1 MNIVILGQLTF
12 PPSIDLCD
20 FIDPE
25 ELICRTP
32 FHSHSWISNLAQGIK
47 GTNEVHSVTVI
58 CFTSL
63 VSKHMD
69 YSYKGVR
76 YLYIKSEGK
85 LFNLLTL
92 YYREFRK
99 VKKLLKEINPDI
111 IHAQGRQIEAL
122 YSLYSGYPTVLTSH
136 GEIRNE
142 LLSDNISFRFLRS
155 IILEFLVNRKMKW
168 AIGVSPSCTADLKK
182 FLPEQNVFLID
193 NAIDYA
199 FFENSDLV
207 FNKFFLFVGSL
218 TERKGAF
225 RVVQLLEK
233 FPDFSVK
240 MAFQNKN
247 VAYVSKIE
255 RYLKENSFED
265 RVEFLGNLSS
275 IQLTEYIRN
284 CYCVCLPSE
293 FESFGMSLAECQA
306 VGKPVVASKVGG
318 IPYVISDKKTGLLF
332 SLKETDG
339 LEKNVSFL
347 VNNLDRAMEM
357 GAYAKKASFDRWHP
371 TSVAQRTID
380 VYKKIINRC

>member
-1 MNIVILGQLTF
+1 MNIVILGQLTV
-12 PPSIDLCD
+12 PPSIDICD
-20 FIDPE
+20 FIDSD

-32 FHSHSWISNLAQGIK
+32 FHSHSWISNLAQGLK
-47 GTNEVHSVTVI
+47 RTNEEHTVTVI
-58 CFTSL
+58 SFTSL

-92 YYREFRK
+92 YYKEFRK

-122 YSLYSGYPTVLTSH
+122 YSLCSGYPTVLTSH

-142 LLSDNISFRFLRS
+142 LLSYKINLRFLRS
-155 IILEFLVNRKMKW
+155 LLLEFLVNKKMKW
-168 AIGVSPSCTADLKK
+168 AIGVSPSCIADLKR
-182 FLPEQNVFLID
+182 FLPEHKVFLID
-193 NAIDYA
+193 NAIDFT
-199 FFENSDLV
+199 FFKNNDLV
-207 FNKFFLFVGSL
+207 YNKYFLFVGSL

-225 RVVQLLEK
+225 KVVQLLEK
-233 FPDFSVK
+233 FPAFSVK
-240 MAFQNKN
+240 LAFQSKEVSY
-247 VAYVSKIE
+247 VAKIE
-255 RYLKENSFED
+255 RYLKEKGFEE

-275 IQLTEYIRN
+275 IELTEYMRK
-284 CYCVCLPSE
+284 CYCVCLPSD

-306 VGKPVVASKVGG
+306 VGKPVVASNVGG

-332 SLKETDG
+332 SLEETDG

-347 VNNLDRAMEM
+347 VNNLESAMEM
-357 GAYAKKASFDRWHP
+357 GAYAKKVAFDRWHP
-371 TSVAQRTID
+371 TSVAQSTIE
-380 VYKKIINRC
+380 VYRKIINHC